1 MIAEYTTF
9 SSAHGTFAKIDQI
22 CGHRTYI
29 NKFQIMEF
37 RQSTFSDHNKL
48 KQETINGKIAVK
60 FSCIWA
66 LIRLLHNL

>member
-1 MIAEYTTF
+1 
-9 SSAHGTFAKIDQI
+9 
-22 CGHRTYI
+22 
-29 NKFQIMEF
+29 MEF

-66 LIRLLHNL
+66 LIRLLHNLWIEEEISVEIFKKFSFCGEED